1 MGVAPVPARVAG
13 QLTGF
18 DGSARWAGTLVMGFE
33 DMTRY
38 EQAAWKHCID
48 VLHAPARRKVLPAA
62 VRERVSGAAARV
74 QDRIGDLPGADAA
87 KDAVEKAFEGSLAL
101 TFQPALR
108 STRPEAIVTR
118 YAKAHPAVRTLVQV
132 RELPLE
138 GRDAVRPPKFRYTA
152 VSAAGGGLTAL
163 AVTGAEVAST
173 VTGGTTAAVAVGA
186 VAVDSVASMAMMGRT
201 IGAVATRYGYD
212 VRLPEEE
219 LFAMGVLSL
228 GLANSLAAKTQ
239 ALTALS
245 RLTQQMM
252 RQAAWKQLHEHVL
265 VKVIGTVYRALGVRL
280 THRKLAQT
288 VPLVGVGLNA
298 TLSAQ
303 LTEQTF
309 RRAQAVYRLRALSE
323 LHGIDPE
330 RWIAESPVTAARPEA
345 SAQESVVDVLEIL
358 EGELVEDADDV

>member
-1 MGVAPVPARVAG
+1 
-13 QLTGF
+13 
-18 DGSARWAGTLVMGFE
+18 MGFE

-48 VLHAPARRKVLPAA
+48 VLYAPARRKVIPAG
-62 VRERVSGAAARV
+62 VRDRVSGVAVRV

-87 KDAVEKAFEGSLAL
+87 KEAVERAFEGSLAL

-108 STRPEAIVTR
+108 STRPEGIVR
-118 YAKAHPAVRTLVQV
+118 RFAKAHPDVRTLAHI

-138 GRDAVRPPKFRYTA
+138 DRDAVRPPKFRYTA

-163 AVTGAEVAST
+163 AVTGAEVATT

-186 VAVDSVASMAMMGRT
+186 VAVDSVSSMAMMGRT

-252 RQAAWKQLHEHVL
+252 RQAAWRQLNEHVL
-265 VKVIGTVYRALGVRL
+265 VRAVGTVYRALGVKL

-303 LTEQTF
+303 LTDQTF

-323 LHGIDPE
+323 LHDIDPQQ
-330 RWIAESPVTAARPEA
+330 WLAESPATAAEQETPT
-345 SAQESVVDVLEIL
+345 SESVVDVLEIL
-358 EGELVEDADDV
+358 EGERDQEAGDT